1 MKQVSEIKKL
11 SSQQLNASQIKIKL
25 NEMFGQQAFSL
36 PTIYKY
42 MNEEKFQFNSSLE
55 KDKPGRKPDEQLI
68 VRIQQILEDEPF
80 SSVRGIAWHL
90 KENPSTLD

>member
-55 KDKPGRKPDEQLI
+55 KDKPWKKTR
-68 VRIQQILEDEPF
+68 
-80 SSVRGIAWHL
+80 
-90 KENPSTLD
+90 